1 MERDRMDEEPRPV
14 SEAPSAT
21 SGTRLTHRQIQIVFL
36 GLMAGMLVAALDQTI
51 VATALPTIVG
61 DLGGLNH
68 LSWVVTAYLL
78 TSTISVPLY
87 GKISDLLGRKVVFQF
102 ALVVFVIGS
111 MLCGL
116 SQNMVQLI
124 LFRAF
129 QGIGAGGLLAMAQA
143 IIGDVVAPRE
153 RGKYQGY
160 LGAVFAFAS
169 VVGPLLG
176 GFFVDHLTW
185 RWVFTIN
192 VPVGIVA
199 FLITSSVLNLEFIR
213 IQHRIDYLGSALVAG
228 AATSLL
234 LVTVWGGSQFA
245 WTSPVIVGLGVV
257 GLALLAGFFI
267 QEGRAEEPIIPLR
280 LWRNRV
286 FSVATGLEFLVGFA
300 MFGGIIFLPLWL
312 QTVGGASAQNSGLL
326 ILPLMAGLMISS
338 IVSGRLIT
346 KTGRYKR
353 FPVVGTALIAVA
365 LWLLST
371 MGVGTSFAKSSAY
384 MVILGLGIGMIIQVM
399 VLAVQNSVE
408 HRDLGTATAT
418 ESFIRSMGGAF
429 GVAVFG
435 AILTN
440 RLTFN
445 LARLLPAHSS
455 LDPGSLTGSPQAIAA
470 LPPAVHDAV
479 IQALANSIHVVFLAA
494 VPLTIAAF
502 IVTWFL
508 PERPLRETAHVGAA
522 EMVVETS
529 GEPVLETTVEEVL
542 EP

>member
-1 MERDRMDEEPRPV
+1 
-14 SEAPSAT
+14 
-21 SGTRLTHRQIQIVFL
+21 
-36 GLMAGMLVAALDQTI
+36 
-51 VATALPTIVG
+51 
-61 DLGGLNH
+61 
-68 LSWVVTAYLL
+68 
-78 TSTISVPLY
+78 
-87 GKISDLLGRKVVFQF
+87 
-102 ALVVFVIGS
+102 
-111 MLCGL
+111 
-116 SQNMVQLI
+116 
-124 LFRAF
+124 
-129 QGIGAGGLLAMAQA
+129 
-143 IIGDVVAPRE
+143 
-153 RGKYQGY
+153 
-160 LGAVFAFAS
+160 

-257 GLALLAGFFI
+257 GSALLAGFFI

-522 EMVVETS
+522 EMLVETS
-529 GEPVLETTVEEVL
+529 GEPVLGTTVEEVL

>member
-1 MERDRMDEEPRPV
+1 
-14 SEAPSAT
+14 
-21 SGTRLTHRQIQIVFL
+21 
-36 GLMAGMLVAALDQTI
+36 
-51 VATALPTIVG
+51 
-61 DLGGLNH
+61 
-68 LSWVVTAYLL
+68 
-78 TSTISVPLY
+78 
-87 GKISDLLGRKVVFQF
+87 
-102 ALVVFVIGS
+102 
-111 MLCGL
+111 
-116 SQNMVQLI
+116 
-124 LFRAF
+124 
-129 QGIGAGGLLAMAQA
+129 
-143 IIGDVVAPRE
+143 
-153 RGKYQGY
+153 
-160 LGAVFAFAS
+160 
-169 VVGPLLG
+169 
-176 GFFVDHLTW
+176 
-185 RWVFTIN
+185 
-192 VPVGIVA
+192 
-199 FLITSSVLNLEFIR
+199 
-213 IQHRIDYLGSALVAG
+213 
-228 AATSLL
+228 
-234 LVTVWGGSQFA
+234 
-245 WTSPVIVGLGVV
+245 
-257 GLALLAGFFI
+257 
-267 QEGRAEEPIIPLR
+267 
-280 LWRNRV
+280 
-286 FSVATGLEFLVGFA
+286 
-300 MFGGIIFLPLWL
+300 
-312 QTVGGASAQNSGLL
+312 
-326 ILPLMAGLMISS
+326 
-338 IVSGRLIT
+338 LIT

-371 MGVGTSFAKSSAY
+371 MGVGTSFAKSSAF

-440 RLTFN
+440 RLTYN

-479 IQALANSIHVVFLAA
+479 IHALANSIHVVFLAA

-522 EMVVETS
+522 EMLVETS